1 MSRVLTTA
9 LFFYNTTMEEV
20 VDSLIPVQNKALTK
34 DDKKP
39 SRMFSDLKENERPL
53 IPLPPDNMSDISY
66 PQFIEPRCAICVSPF
81 RDLAEHVFLESGKKP
96 QTVLNYFAKHFDA
109 KMNWVQISTH
119 MEQHCDFKKI
129 ATSGLKN
136 YEQRE
141 ELIAPW
147 IFREHQLALTA
158 LLVELDDV
166 RGMDCSKNNEMKIK
180 RAAMVEKLISKILQ
194 IKDARD
200 NQGVY
205 SINVFEILM
214 KLHEKMESEF
224 DKKILRDEL
233 VELRHKIQSDN

>member
-1 MSRVLTTA
+1 MPEDKQDIVESIVPA
-9 LFFYNTTMEEV
+9 LE
-20 VDSLIPVQNKALTK
+20 KA
-34 DDKKP
+34 KP
-39 SRMFSDLKENERPL
+39 SRMFSELKEGDKPI
-53 IPLPPDNMSDISY
+53 IPLPPDTMSDILY
-66 PQFIEPRCAICVSPF
+66 PQFLEPRCTICVSPF

-96 QTVLNYFAKHFDA
+96 QSVINYFHKHFDA
-109 KMNWVQISTH
+109 KLNWVQVNTH

-166 RGMDCSKNNEMKIK
+166 RGMDCSKNNDMKLK
-180 RAAMVEKLISKILQ
+180 RANMVEKLISKILYL
-194 IKDARD
+194 KEARD

-205 SINVFEILM
+205 AINVFEVLM
-214 KLHEKMESEF
+214 KLHEKMESEM
-224 DKKILRDEL
+224 DKRFIRDEIQA
-233 VELRHKIQSDN
+233 LRAKIQSDN